1 MVLPYTEIRGYL
13 PLGADLLNGTMTLD
27 AAKILCNS
35 LSSCMGFT
43 LSSAAARHPHMK
55 HVVWL
60 KAADEWVG
68 HNEHLSFIKNAP
80 ACTFEVKRY
89 KKAAHGPYCCEGAS
103 CPDEDKY
110 AQMETTCALPSA
122 TPNGMPRCSALRGT
136 PLANVAR
143 LYGVARMSSEYP
155 FSENSGPAAGNDGV
169 IDARSLVH
177 TRCEDGP
184 QWWRLSFARPMHLV
198 QLTLHNRADFRYRMV
213 GATVALRHQNTSTLA
228 SFRMG
233 AGRSLYVLTLAPAL
247 DAVSE
252 IEIRSPSP
260 SSCLHFSE
268 LEAFGAPQAEVRGGR
283 PTLDPNPDP

>member
-1 MVLPYTEIRGYL
+1 
-13 PLGADLLNGTMTLD
+13 MTLD

-110 AQMETTCALPSA
+110 AQLETTCALPSA
-122 TPNGMPRCSALRGT
+122 TPNGMPRCSALRGS
-136 PLANVAR
+136 PLVNVAH
-143 LYGVARMSSEYP
+143 LHGLARM
-155 FSENSGPAAGNDGV
+155 
-169 IDARSLVH
+169 
-177 TRCEDGP
+177 
-184 QWWRLSFARPMHLV
+184 
-198 QLTLHNRADFRYRMV
+198 
-213 GATVALRHQNTSTLA
+213 
-228 SFRMG
+228 
-233 AGRSLYVLTLAPAL
+233 
-247 DAVSE
+247 
-252 IEIRSPSP
+252 
-260 SSCLHFSE
+260 
-268 LEAFGAPQAEVRGGR
+268 
-283 PTLDPNPDP
+283 

>member
-43 LSSAAARHPHMK
+43 LSAAAARHPHTK

-110 AQMETTCALPSA
+110 AQLETTCALPSA

-136 PLANVAR
+136 PLVNVAH
-143 LYGVARMSSEYP
+143 LHGLARMSSEYP
-155 FSENSGPAAGNDGV
+155 YSENSGPRAGNDGV
-169 IDARSLVH
+169 IDKRSLVH
-177 TRCEDGP
+177 TQCEGGP
-184 QWWRLSFARPMHLV
+184 QWWRLTFSSPMHIV
-198 QLTLHNRADFRYRMV
+198 QLVRLTGLQPGTSRAQLGPGV
-213 GATVALRHQNTSTLA
+213 GAGPGVGVEPGVGVAQVCHSRVWA
-228 SFRMG
+228 SPW
-233 AGRSLYVLTLAPAL
+233 T
-247 DAVSE
+247 DAAQPRRLP
-252 IEIRSPSP
+252 IPD
-260 SSCLHFSE
+260 
-268 LEAFGAPQAEVRGGR
+268 GGR
-283 PTLDPNPDP
+283 HGNANTQEHRGPRRYPYPYPYPYP

>member
-43 LSSAAARHPHMK
+43 LSAAAAKHPHMK

-110 AQMETTCALPSA
+110 AQAEMTCALPSA

-136 PLANVAR
+136 PLVNVAH
-143 LYGVARMSSEYP
+143 LHGLARMSSEYP
-155 FSENSGPAAGNDGV
+155 YSENSGPKAGNDGI
-169 IDARSLVH
+169 IDKRSLVH
-177 TRCEDGP
+177 TQCEGGP
-184 QWWRLSFARPMHLV
+184 QWWRLSFSSPMHLV
-198 QLTLHNRADFRYRMV
+198 QLV
-213 GATVALRHQNTSTLA
+213 RHT
-228 SFRMG
+228 
-233 AGRSLYVLTLAPAL
+233 GRSSNPGLA
-247 DAVSE
+247 
-252 IEIRSPSP
+252 RRQ
-260 SSCLHFSE
+260 
-268 LEAFGAPQAEVRGGR
+268 GGGGGWRGRRAWSRG
-283 PTLDPNPDP
+283 TS

>member
-1 MVLPYTEIRGYL
+1 MAVPYTEIQGYL
-13 PLGADLLNGTMTLD
+13 PL
-27 AAKILCNS
+27 
-35 LSSCMGFT
+35 
-43 LSSAAARHPHMK
+43 
-55 HVVWL
+55 
-60 KAADEWVG
+60 
-68 HNEHLSFIKNAP
+68 
-80 ACTFEVKRY
+80 
-89 KKAAHGPYCCEGAS
+89 GPYCCEGAS

-110 AQMETTCALPSA
+110 AQLETTCALPSA

-213 GATVALRHQNTSTLA
+213 GVTVALRHQNTSTLA

-268 LEAFGAPQAEVRGGR
+268 LEAFGAPQTEVRGGQ